1 MTVHV
6 RNVTKTI
13 KGVKV
18 LDDISIDIPSGSV
31 TGLRGING
39 SGKTMLMRAVCGLI
53 GLDDGSIEVDGKRV
67 GVDVDSPPS
76 VGLLIENPGFIDGFS
91 GFDNLWLLAQLTGRI
106 GSREVES
113 ALELVGLKSARD
125 KAYRT
130 YSLGMKQR
138 LGIAAAIME
147 SPDLVVLDEP
157 TNALDESGVALIQ
170 DIVHAQADRG
180 AAVLAASHDAA
191 VLSSLADRIYEL
203 YEGRIKGEVCCES
216 T

>member
-180 AAVLAASHDAA
+180 AAVLVAAHDAA